1 MLLSE
6 MFRVICVLNFK
17 YVLTRFFTNMQYF
30 HMIAKAINSKNVL
43 FHFLAISWKNI
54 AKIDRNILEFLQM
67 ICTIKKCVIC
77 CLYSFTFIAILWLQM
92 VKHQT
97 SFIKALHSM
106 HTQCLLYVT
115 HFNWHVL
122 CISLNFFWTHSV
134 VVLKISEHNIS
145 F

>member
-17 YVLTRFFTNMQYF
+17 SVLTRFFTNMQYF

-43 FHFLAISWKNI
+43 FHCLAISWKNI

-67 ICTIKKCVIC
+67 ICTIQKMCYMLFVLFHIYCNIMTSNGK
-77 CLYSFTFIAILWLQM
+77 
-92 VKHQT
+92 T

-106 HTQCLLYVT
+106 HTQCLLFVT

-122 CISLNFFWTHSV
+122 CISLKNFWTHSV